1 MVAMVSLPASTVVS
15 SAAALVEAASEE
27 AALLAVEEAVLEA
40 EPPQAARETAM
51 QPARARAANFFIMSF
66 SFFFRYAVDF
76 RAGRL

>member
-1 MVAMVSLPASTVVS
+1 MSCYGINITFSKRGIAAD
-15 SAAALVEAASEE
+15 SAAEVDSAGAVDSEAA
-27 AALLAVEEAVLEA
+27 VEVEA